1 MYTCCRDGNKRGHSG
16 PNKTGKTRKIRCSRK
31 LQNCCL
37 ARMIVTECL
46 DEGRVDVKYI
56 STHTN
61 HTVEHS
67 EFKYLPIPN
76 SVKEDI
82 CQQFA
87 AGISLERIM
96 DSKYI
101 AILWCMYVCK

>member
-16 PNKTGKTRKIRCSRK
+16 PNKTGKTRKPRTSRK
-31 LQNCCL
+31 LQDYCI

-46 DEGRVDVKYI
+46 IEGRVEVKYI

-61 HTVEHS
+61 HDVKQS
-67 EFKYLPIPN
+67 EFKHLPIPK
-76 SVKEDI
+76 SVKDSI

-87 AGISLERIM
+87 AGISVERIM
-96 DSKYI
+96 DSE
-101 AILWCMYVCK
+101 